1 MQYGRDVLEKFGH
14 TLWKV
19 SIVCPTLN
27 MDSVCVE
34 KEAIEK
40 MEGCGDL
47 HKTIKLVPSDAEER
61 KRQVILGV
69 LTHTFVESVMDFVF
83 QRRFDHYMR
92 FNVGFH
98 FICHSPEI

>member
-1 MQYGRDVLEKFGH
+1 M
-14 TLWKV
+14 
-19 SIVCPTLN
+19 CPTLN

-61 KRQVILGV
+61 KKQVTLGV
-69 LTHTFVESVMDFVF
+69 LTHLNRSKSVMDMVF
-83 QRRFDHYMR
+83 QRRFDR
-92 FNVGFH
+92 
-98 FICHSPEI
+98 

>member
-19 SIVCPTLN
+19 WIVCPTLN

-34 KEAIEK
+34 KEAIQK

-61 KRQVILGV
+61 KRQVMLGV
-69 LTHTFVESVMDFVF
+69 LTHL
-83 QRRFDHYMR
+83 YLY
-92 FNVGFH
+92 
-98 FICHSPEI
+98 